1 MWVVSFIKLFCAF
14 NACLAIHYMYHCQII
29 GERGVCEVTFI
40 SKNLLKLCVELLV
53 IVLVVLVVYRC
64 YAVILIEN
72 SLGEKW
78 RSHSSNKCF
87 IMKYVCY
94 IHDLTVC
101 LALLRKLLVENRSKR
116 YTIRQIR
123 DHQWFNK
130 NFNRTALGI

>member
-1 MWVVSFIKLFCAF
+1 MCSITSNCITGTK
-14 NACLAIHYMYHCQII
+14 I
-29 GERGVCEVTFI
+29 
-40 SKNLLKLCVELLV
+40 
-53 IVLVVLVVYRC
+53 LVVLVVYRC

-72 SLGEKW
+72 SWGEKW

-116 YTIRQIR
+116 YTIRQIK

-130 NFNRTALGI
+130 NFNRMALGIYCTIYRVFMIKRNEYIPFQKIL